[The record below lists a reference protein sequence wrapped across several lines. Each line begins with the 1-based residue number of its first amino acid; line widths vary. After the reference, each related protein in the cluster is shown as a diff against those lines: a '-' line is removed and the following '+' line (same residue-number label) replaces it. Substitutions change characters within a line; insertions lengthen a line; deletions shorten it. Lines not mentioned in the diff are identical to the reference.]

1 MPRVFAPGTISAI
14 SPSNGKSVD
23 VNALNF
29 LLLGETDFN
38 SKNPDNELGPI
49 AAGGAFGGAGGA
61 AATNASFSAQF
72 AAIAD
77 FDTTVFGSGQ
87 AAAAGPAAALAAA
100 QAAIPGLQAAEA
112 VANGNLVA
120 AVAAGAGVAAAQAAL
135 AAAQAVLQNGMNLV
149 VAQQAAVAAAAAG
162 APPNLVAIR
171 NAIANGGCTA
181 VIARAFNTAGAVRN
195 YPIYTPAAS
204 VEDARAEATIRAMRS
219 GVPAIA
225 GASAAIGRAAADAAE
240 LAYAILYK
248 NVTAAGVRNTVTTD
262 EARFEADNEAARV
275 LQKVFDRFTA
285 SNLVARQSSNS
296 LPAVGAAVIAARALV
311 PAAAAAAGAPST
323 PATVGI
329 SARNIAAIAAAGPNQ
344 GAVDNI
350 LRAAALEARIQRD
363 RDLGAAGSGAVGA
376 APLRLQA
383 FTHHICYFNEFYQ
396 NIGRPTT
403 IEELIA
409 TLRRNFPAAFNQFLK
424 QGQWKNQSVT
434 ASSFILQFEKAIG
447 NKAAGA
453 PAFTRALL
461 DDYAP
466 HFQELKQE
474 FTLYE
479 IQQAPSGFIAPQ
491 PQLNSANLHV
501 ALLYPGVA
509 QYLKKVRSRLL
520 NNAYAVRSPFFPNMA
535 RGGITFQIQTG
546 GNNNQNLNS
555 AYPIEMRGYGHLIA
569 SSMKG
574 GSFSGLA
581 IGTVNSPTIWRPLT
595 DDSYIGDSL
604 ITATNNV
611 RAKLQSLNI
620 TLDPAVEQKI
630 AGRLDALRTAEQ
642 AAKNY
647 RDKLNIVARINGNGT
662 GDGQV
667 DWNNVGRNAAGP
679 SGQGQINDDDVDKLV
694 NDYNR
699 SMQQVVKNE
708 GVVLKVLD
716 QLGRVVATH
725 NV

>member
-1 MPRVFAPGTISAI
+1 MT
-14 SPSNGKSVD
+14 
-23 VNALNF
+23 
-29 LLLGETDFN
+29 
-38 SKNPDNELGPI
+38 
-49 AAGGAFGGAGGA
+49 
-61 AATNASFSAQF
+61 
-72 AAIAD
+72 
-77 FDTTVFGSGQ
+77 
-87 AAAAGPAAALAAA
+87 
-100 QAAIPGLQAAEA
+100 
-112 VANGNLVA
+112 
-120 AVAAGAGVAAAQAAL
+120 
-135 AAAQAVLQNGMNLV
+135 
-149 VAQQAAVAAAAAG
+149 
-162 APPNLVAIR
+162 
-171 NAIANGGCTA
+171 
-181 VIARAFNTAGAVRN
+181 
-195 YPIYTPAAS
+195 
-204 VEDARAEATIRAMRS
+204 S
-219 GVPAIA
+219 GVPAIV
-225 GASAAIGRAAADAAE
+225 GAAAAIARAAGDAAE

-248 NVTAAGVRNTVTTD
+248 NLTAQAVRQTNNTND
-262 EARFEADNEAARV
+262 DRFEADNEAARI
-275 LQKVFDRFTA
+275 LQKVFDRFTV
-285 SNLVARQSSNS
+285 SNLAARSSSNS
-296 LPAVGAAVIAARALV
+296 LQPVAAVINIPVRALV
-311 PAAAAAAGAPST
+311 PATASAGGAASI
-323 PATVGI
+323 PAIVGI
-329 SARNIAAIAAAGPNQ
+329 SARVVNPVVAGANQ
-344 GAVDNI
+344 LAVDAIFAN
-350 LRAAALEARIQRD
+350 AAFQARNQRD
-363 RDLGAAGSGAVGA
+363 RDEGAAGSGRIGGPAVPAVA
-376 APLRLQA
+376 AAAGPPVVVAAAAIPAGRATA
-383 FTHHICYFNEFYQ
+383 FTHHICYFNEYYS
-396 NIGRPTT
+396 NIGRPVT

-409 TLRRNFPAAFNQFLK
+409 TLRKNFPAAFNQFLK

-447 NKAAGA
+447 NKNAGP
-453 PAFTRALL
+453 PAFSRGIL

-479 IQQAPSGFIAPQ
+479 IQQTPNGFIAPQ

-555 AYPIEMRGYGHLIA
+555 SYPIEMRGYGHLIA

-574 GSFSGLA
+574 GNFSGLT

-611 RAKLQSLNI
+611 KAKLQSLGI
-620 TLDPAVEQKI
+620 TLDPLVEQKI
-630 AGRLDALRTAEQ
+630 AGRLDSLRTAEQ

-647 RDKLNIVARINGNGT
+647 RDKLNIVARISGQGT

-667 DWNNVGRNAAGP
+667 DWTNVGRNAAGP
-679 SGQGQINDDDVDKLV
+679 ARAGQINDDDVDKLV
-694 NDYNR
+694 GDYNR